1 MGANGGRVL
10 VAGIGNVFLGDD
22 GFGVEVVRLL
32 SMEPVSEA
40 VRLKDFGI
48 RGVHLGYALLDESYE
63 DVLLVDIMVRGGEP
77 GTLYLVEIDELP
89 ESRSAAAPDP
99 HRMDLR
105 AVLSWVRAH
114 GGELGRV
121 RLVGCEPLSNEEELG
136 LSPPVE
142 RGAREAAHW
151 IRELLEEV
159 IESHRRE
166 RDVIT

>member
-1 MGANGGRVL
+1 ML
-10 VAGIGNVFLGDD
+10 VAGVGNVFLGDD

-32 SMEPVSEA
+32 SMEPVSAA
-40 VRLKDFGI
+40 VRLADFGI
-48 RGVHLGYALLDESYE
+48 RGVHLGYELLDGSYE
-63 DVLLVDIMVRGGEP
+63 EVLLVDTMVRGGEP
-77 GTLYLVEIDELP
+77 GTLYLVEIDVLP
-89 ESRSAAAPDP
+89 ESRSAAPDP

-121 RLVGCEPLSNEEELG
+121 RLVACEPLSLEEELG

-159 IESHRRE
+159 LESHPRE
-166 RDVIT
+166 KDVIA